1 MFTRVRFVF
10 LGVALLCSL
19 SVFAQTLSGV
29 VTDQKSRE
37 GLISATVQLIAGD
50 GKINYTST
58 DLKGMFQFKKLPA
71 GTYTLQISYVGY
83 KTYKEAV
90 IIPSSPYSCARQCG
104 DFGSCRASGGPFG
117 HWGRSPC
124 RYALWAVC
132 FCRTRRR
139 PGRPKNRRR
148 TAKTPLTLPRSRC
161 CAQSS
166 TGCAQARCVF
176 PPRRCCCSAP
186 SS

>member
-58 DLKGMFQFKKLPA
+58 ECFNLRDF
-71 GTYTLQISYVGY
+71 
-83 KTYKEAV
+83 
-90 IIPSSPYSCARQCG
+90 RQVLI
-104 DFGSCRASGGPFG
+104 
-117 HWGRSPC
+117 
-124 RYALWAVC
+124 RYR
-132 FCRTRRR
+132 FHM
-139 PGRPKNRRR
+139 
-148 TAKTPLTLPRSRC
+148 
-161 CAQSS
+161 
-166 TGCAQARCVF
+166 
-176 PPRRCCCSAP
+176 
-186 SS
+186 

>member
-90 IIPSSPYSCARQCG
+90 IIPSSERK
-104 DFGSCRASGGPFG
+104 R
-117 HWGRSPC
+117 
-124 RYALWAVC
+124 LM
-132 FCRTRRR
+132 
-139 PGRPKNRRR
+139 
-148 TAKTPLTLPRSRC
+148 
-161 CAQSS
+161 
-166 TGCAQARCVF
+166 
-176 PPRRCCCSAP
+176 
-186 SS
+186 

>member
-1 MFTRVRFVF
+1 MVFTTTLMLFTTTLLREHILYLQVDYFVEVKKSNRKKLYKVSMFTRVRFVF

-19 SVFAQTLSGV
+19 SVFAQALSGV

-90 IIPSSPYSCARQCG
+90 IIPSSGEKR
-104 DFGSCRASGGPFG
+104 
-117 HWGRSPC
+117 
-124 RYALWAVC
+124 LM
-132 FCRTRRR
+132 
-139 PGRPKNRRR
+139 
-148 TAKTPLTLPRSRC
+148 
-161 CAQSS
+161 
-166 TGCAQARCVF
+166 
-176 PPRRCCCSAP
+176 
-186 SS
+186 

>member
-1 MFTRVRFVF
+1 MFF

-90 IIPSSPYSCARQCG
+90 IIPSSGEKKVNVTMREDVNLLDESLLMRVLHVPSRKET
-104 DFGSCRASGGPFG
+104 
-117 HWGRSPC
+117 
-124 RYALWAVC
+124 VC
-132 FCRTRRR
+132 CIMLR
-139 PGRPKNRRR
+139 PLK
-148 TAKTPLTLPRSRC
+148 
-161 CAQSS
+161 
-166 TGCAQARCVF
+166 
-176 PPRRCCCSAP
+176 
-186 SS
+186 

>member
-83 KTYKEAV
+83 KHIRK
-90 IIPSSPYSCARQCG
+90 
-104 DFGSCRASGGPFG
+104 
-117 HWGRSPC
+117 
-124 RYALWAVC
+124 
-132 FCRTRRR
+132 
-139 PGRPKNRRR
+139 
-148 TAKTPLTLPRSRC
+148 PLLFLPLEKKRLM
-161 CAQSS
+161 
-166 TGCAQARCVF
+166 
-176 PPRRCCCSAP
+176 
-186 SS
+186 